1 MTSTAPIQIE
11 EEFRSDDHRKLAAK
25 LIAKGHKT
33 YTPTQMVIRRAQ
45 GVYIWNSENE
55 RFIDFTSGVL
65 VANLGH
71 NHPHFEERYQH
82 YIEELP
88 RTAYN
93 ALTEL
98 EVNAARRL
106 IANMGDEKMQRILWA
121 DSGSAGV
128 IKAMWAAQRYQPHK
142 HIILATRHGFHGH
155 KGLAGDVTGEKSGNP
170 NVRWL
175 SFPMV
180 MDKRQAGN
188 PEWSPEVLPPKIAA
202 ELEALKSEYPNQ
214 ICMLITEPYLGAKG
228 SFHPPKSYLRQLND
242 WCNENG
248 VTFILDEVQSC
259 HGRTGNMYAFQT
271 YELHPAL
278 VVLGKGLGNGE
289 PVTAVVGR
297 ADILDSLDYG
307 EAHDSYSGN
316 PRACAAI
323 LAALDTFERFP
334 IVENCRQIS
343 KVIEEGLYRLT
354 EDFEFAAYV
363 RGEGLVWGLEVDG
376 YAGKS
381 ANEIANQCVL
391 ECYRQRLHLMGPL
404 SGNVLRI
411 SPPLVISESEA
422 KAGLQMMRQAFEQVE
437 KQRDTGESQISR
449 MEEIS

>member
-1 MTSTAPIQIE
+1 MTIPSPIQLE
-11 EEFRSDDHRKLAAK
+11 EEFRSDDHRRLAAR

-33 YTPTQMVIRRAQ
+33 YTPTQLVIRWAQ
-45 GVYIWNSENE
+45 GVYLWNSEDG

-71 NHPHFEERYQH
+71 NHPYFEDQYRH
-82 YIEELP
+82 HIEDLP

-98 EVNAARRL
+98 EVRAAQRL
-106 IANMGDEKMQRILWA
+106 IANLGIEKMQRVLWA
-121 DSGSAGV
+121 DSGAASV
-128 IKAMWAAQRYQPHK
+128 IKAMWAAQRYQPDK
-142 HIILATRHGFHGH
+142 HIILATRPGFHGQE
-155 KGLAGDVTGEKSGNP
+155 GLAGDVTDEKSANP

-180 MDKRQAGN
+180 MDKRHTSN
-188 PEWSPEVLPPKIAA
+188 PAWSPEVLMPKVAA
-202 ELEALKSEYPNQ
+202 ELDALKREYPNQ

-228 SFHPPKSYLRQLND
+228 SFHPPESYLRQLND
-242 WCNENG
+242 WCNQNG

-259 HGRTGNMYAFQT
+259 NGRTGNMYAFQT
-271 YELHPAL
+271 YELHPDL

-297 ADILDSLDYG
+297 AEILDSLDCG
-307 EAHDSYSGN
+307 EAHDSYSGA

-323 LAALDTFERFP
+323 LAALDTFEKFP
-334 IVENCRQIS
+334 IIENCRQVS

-354 EDFEFAAYV
+354 DDFEFATYV
-363 RGEGLVWGLEVDG
+363 RGEGLVWGLEVDS

-381 ANEIANQCVL
+381 ANKIANECVFQ
-391 ECYRQRLHLMGPL
+391 CYRQGLHLMGYL
-404 SGNVLRI
+404 AGNVLRI
-411 SPPLVISESEA
+411 SPPLVIAESEA
-422 KAGLQMMRQAFEQVE
+422 KAGLQLMRQAFEQIAH
-437 KQRDTGESQISR
+437 TG
-449 MEEIS
+449 